1 MAEELGSLGLHSV
14 EQSKRCRRSTEP
26 DRAAVLKARAHMRFV
41 DGCELGAR
49 DDMAST
55 VQMGN
60 GLGGR
65 FGNVGDVGSPR
76 QLARESQADN
86 FEGQALGKGVATKHK
101 VGVGAGCRTEGKL
114 AVLVQRVGAKGG
126 QGLDGRR

>member
-26 DRAAVLKARAHMRFV
+26 DRAAVLEARAHMCFV

-76 QLARESQADN
+76 QLACESQANN
-86 FEGQALGKGVATKHK
+86 FEGQTLFF
-101 VGVGAGCRTEGKL
+101 
-114 AVLVQRVGAKGG
+114 
-126 QGLDGRR
+126 